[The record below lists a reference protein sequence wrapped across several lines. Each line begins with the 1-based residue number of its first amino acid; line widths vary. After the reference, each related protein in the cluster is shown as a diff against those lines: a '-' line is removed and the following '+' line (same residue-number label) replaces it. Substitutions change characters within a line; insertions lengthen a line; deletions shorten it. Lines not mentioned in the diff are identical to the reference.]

1 MKPVQ
6 LARERQQLL
15 ALPLAVAHLF
25 LGVRF
30 LLAPAAAHAWHTPFL
45 PPLYAALALLLLG
58 TLLLCRRVPF
68 LPCALLWAAPAWLS
82 LFLYAG
88 SGPGDG
94 LPWLLF
100 ALVASA
106 VAVYLGSPAYLT
118 LTFLGDSLIT
128 IFFAP
133 LDARFA
139 LSVLF
144 VYLVGLLAALLRAL
158 LPTRLPR
165 DLRPVLL
172 LTHALGAL
180 LLVLAV
186 F

>member
-6 LARERQQLL
+6 LARGRQRLL
-15 ALPLAVAHLF
+15 ALPLAVAHLVI
-25 LGVRF
+25 GVRF
-30 LLAPAAAHAWHTPFL
+30 LLAPEAAQAWHASFL
-45 PPLYAALALLLLG
+45 PPLYAALALFLVG
-58 TLLLCRRVPF
+58 TLLLCRQAPF

-82 LFLYAG
+82 LLLYAG
-88 SGPGDG
+88 SGPGVG

-100 ALVASA
+100 ALVGST
-106 VAVYLGSPAYLT
+106 VAIYLGSPAYLT

-128 IFFAP
+128 IFLAP

-139 LSVLF
+139 LPVLF
-144 VYLVGLLAALLRAL
+144 VYLVGLLAALVRAL

-180 LLVLAV
+180 LLVLAL